1 MRNESGAFG
10 EAYAAA
16 YLEQHRCKIEAR
28 NFHSRFGEI
37 DVIASNTKYLIFLEV
52 KTRAAD
58 AMVRPLEAVTLS
70 KQRKIIKTAQY
81 YLLRFPT
88 QLQPRFDVMGIV
100 CGADGRSVLHSTYLK
115 NAFSADGF
123 C

>member
-1 MRNESGAFG
+1 MKNESGAYG
-10 EAYAAA
+10 EDFAAA
-16 YLEQHRCKIEAR
+16 YLQQHRCKIEKR
-28 NFHSRFGEI
+28 NFHSRYGEI

-52 KTRAAD
+52 KTRAKN

-100 CGADGRSVLHSTYLK
+100 AGEDGHSVLHFIYLK
-115 NAFSADGF
+115 DAFTVDGF
-123 C
+123 